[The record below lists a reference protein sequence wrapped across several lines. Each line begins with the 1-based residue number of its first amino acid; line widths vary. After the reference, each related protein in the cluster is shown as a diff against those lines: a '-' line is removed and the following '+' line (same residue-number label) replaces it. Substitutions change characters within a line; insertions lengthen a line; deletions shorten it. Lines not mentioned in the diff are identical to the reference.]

1 LQSPERELKNVAS
14 EIIRSEVGTRGARR
28 VAQHEVKKAW
38 EALHVRR
45 VSDEAVHRARKH
57 LKKARAILRL
67 LRPAMGDVAYAR
79 ENAAL
84 RDAARPLSTVRDG
97 KALLDQLEALVKRYG
112 APGRVLPLD
121 PLRLQLQRERRESRR
136 KLLRGPAALQTQ
148 RAMLTQVQAR
158 SARWRVGRHGWSVLG
173 DGLKR
178 IYGRGRNELSL
189 VRAKR
194 STERLHEWRKQVKYL
209 WHQLQLL
216 QPLWPGLIGELA
228 DQAHQLADYLG
239 DDHDLAVLRA
249 KALASREL
257 FPQPSARS
265 ALIALIDR
273 CRTELQDKAI
283 VLGERLYEEKPADFS
298 ARFGRYW
305 SDWHHE
311 RG

>member
-1 LQSPERELKNVAS
+1 VAVEITRS
-14 EIIRSEVGTRGARR
+14 EIGTHGARR
-28 VAQHEVKKAW
+28 IAQHELNKAC
-38 EALHVRR
+38 EALHARR
-45 VSDEAVHRARKH
+45 VSDEAVHRARRH

-67 LRPAMGDVAYAR
+67 LRDAMGDAGFTR
-79 ENAAL
+79 ENTAL
-84 RDAARPLSTVRDG
+84 RDAARPLGTVRDG
-97 KALLDQLEALVKRYG
+97 KALLDQLERLVKRFG
-112 APGRVLPLD
+112 ISARALSLG
-121 PLRLQLQRERRESRR
+121 PLRHTLERERRESRR
-136 KLLRGPAALQTQ
+136 QLLRGPAALRIQ
-148 RAMLTQVQAR
+148 RAALTQVQAR
-158 SARWRVGRHGWSVLG
+158 SARWRVGKHGWSVLG
-173 DGLKR
+173 SGFRR
-178 IYGRGRNELSL
+178 IYRKGRRGLAL

-239 DDHDLAVLRA
+239 DDHDFAVLRQ
-249 KALASREL
+249 KIVGNREL
-257 FPQPSARS
+257 FPELSTRS

-298 ARFGRYW
+298 ARFGLYW
-305 SDWHHE
+305 SEWHHE